1 MTPEPAAQSAAER
14 AADRAAH
21 IAAYSPAPRP
31 AGGRPAP
38 PLDPNDATV
47 QAYAATLAALPA
59 HEVATRMATL
69 AEFCAFAGERP
80 ADMIA
85 RIFDREAYRYVRRSH
100 YQQRILEFSAG
111 VDGPWEAR
119 TAAGDVVRAFFL
131 ANGHR
136 IAPARAPWQIW
147 AQMP

>member
-1 MTPEPAAQSAAER
+1 MNPEPAARSAAER

-21 IAAYSPAPRP
+21 IAAYSARPRP

-38 PLDPNDATV
+38 PLDPDDPAV
-47 QAYAATLAALPA
+47 QAYATTLTALSSQD
-59 HEVATRMATL
+59 VATRFATL
-69 AEFCAFAGERP
+69 AEFCAFVGERP

-85 RIFDREAYRYVRRSH
+85 RIVDRAAYRYVRRSH

-111 VDGPWEAR
+111 ADGPWEAR

-147 AQMP
+147 TQMP